1 MLLGMVRA
9 YGSKPRVRHSAGMC
23 LASASCP
30 ASLHASTWFVSALLC
45 GWGVADIA
53 QRPCVF
59 AERTTT
65 GSVCVVCRITE
76 FRFDP
81 KLLDVRSRIVLGTVR
96 QRAYCRPCAHPPLL
110 RNTTRRARLF
120 IFQHQDPICSLTALL
135 QVSIF
140 AEPCGIFV
148 SREAF
153 SLCLVAA
160 RLGMR
165 EAFPRVIVLEC
176 HCTILHIIAFGRL
189 TAMRLAIEPR
199 ASCA

>member
-96 QRAYCRPCAHPPLL
+96 QRAYCRPCAHPPSSEHDEAGATFHISTPRSHLL
-110 RNTTRRARLF
+110 AHRAASSIHFRRALRYLR
-120 IFQHQDPICSLTALL
+120 
-135 QVSIF
+135 
-140 AEPCGIFV
+140 V
-148 SREAF
+148 SRGF
-153 SLCLVAA
+153 LLM
-160 RLGMR
+160 LG
-165 EAFPRVIVLEC
+165 
-176 HCTILHIIAFGRL
+176 GG
-189 TAMRLAIEPR
+189 TAWDAGGL
-199 ASCA
+199 S

>member
-1 MLLGMVRA
+1 MR
-9 YGSKPRVRHSAGMC
+9 SALVSSQREPP
-23 LASASCP
+23 LA
-30 ASLHASTWFVSALLC
+30 LFVS
-45 GWGVADIA
+45 
-53 QRPCVF
+53 F
-59 AERTTT
+59 A
-65 GSVCVVCRITE
+65 GSQSFGLTPSSWTSGAGSC
-76 FRFDP
+76 
-81 KLLDVRSRIVLGTVR
+81 LVRSDSERIVALAPT
-96 QRAYCRPCAHPPLL
+96 PLL